1 MECQS
6 IPLNVTNM
14 RWALLSNLVS
24 IDHLV
29 NRPPL
34 SLMFSWFAVRDGY
47 KNNFAKRPLP
57 LVWANFR
64 GNFDGAKKGINL
76 MVCSPLVCI
85 NALEGA

>member
-1 MECQS
+1 MS
-6 IPLNVTNM
+6 ITM
-14 RWALLSNLVS
+14 RRALLSDLVS
-24 IDHLV
+24 IDHMV

-34 SLMFSWFAVRDGY
+34 SLMFAVRDGY

-64 GNFDGAKKGINL
+64 GNFDGAKKGINV
-76 MVCSPLVCI
+76 MGCPPLVCI